1 MKEIA
6 MSVKIII
13 AEFIPSQ
20 VVSSKQTTLI
30 LKPQPEPITQDIPQT
45 TPRVEEEMDIEKTPN
60 KRKTLTH
67 SSEIEN

>member
-20 VVSSKQTTLI
+20 VVNSKQTTLI
-30 LKPQPEPITQDIPQT
+30 LKPQPEPITQDTPQT
-45 TPRVEEEMDIEKTPN
+45 TPRVEEEMDI
-60 KRKTLTH
+60 
-67 SSEIEN
+67 